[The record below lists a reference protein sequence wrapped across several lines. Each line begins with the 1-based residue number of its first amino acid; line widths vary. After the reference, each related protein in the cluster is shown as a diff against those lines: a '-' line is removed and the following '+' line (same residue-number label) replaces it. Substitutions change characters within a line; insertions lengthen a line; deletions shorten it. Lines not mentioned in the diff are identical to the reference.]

1 MIVLSTWN
9 FGLPANK
16 VAWQIVANNGTA
28 LDAVEHGVRHA
39 EADPEVRSVG
49 YGGMPDKDGMVTLD
63 ACIMDH
69 YGNCGSVAYVKDIKH
84 PITLARRIMERTDHI
99 MLVGEGASKFAESQ
113 GIMRDYLLTDDA
125 RTRWKKWKKTQDF
138 QQVNWEN
145 HDTIGMIAMD
155 GAGLFAGA
163 CTTSGLAWKMH
174 GRVGDSPIIGS
185 GLFVD
190 GSVGAAVATGNGESI
205 MKMCG
210 SFLVVELMRNGAT
223 PMEACKAAARRI
235 ASTQPDWKKNQAGFL
250 AMDIHGNVGGFSLRD
265 GFQYAHSENGTH
277 TLIDSEHLLP
287 KEEHEVQST

>member
-16 VAWQIVANNGTA
+16 VAWQVLVNNGTA

-49 YGGMPDKDGMVTLD
+49 YGGLPDQDGVVTLD

-84 PITLARRIMERTDHI
+84 PVTLARRVMERTDHV

-113 GIMRDYLLTDDA
+113 GILRDYLLTDDA
-125 RTRWKKWKKTQDF
+125 RTRWKKWKKTQEF

-155 GAGLFAGA
+155 NTGLLAGA

-185 GLFVD
+185 GLYVD
-190 GSVGAAVATGNGESI
+190 GSVGAAVATGRGESI

-210 SFLVVELMRNGAT
+210 SFLIVELMRNGIT
-223 PMEACKAAARRI
+223 PFEACKVAARRI
-235 ASTQPDWKKNQAGFL
+235 ASQQSDWKKHQVGFL
-250 AMDIHGNVGGFSLRD
+250 AMDVHGNTGGYGLQK
-265 GFQYAHSENGTH
+265 GFQFAHSENGEH
-277 TLIDSEHLLP
+277 NLIDAEYYL
-287 KEEHEVQST
+287 HE